1 MNASLGVTGTFGLLT
16 STDPNQSYF
25 KASGGNPKLKP
36 TMADNYNVSY
46 EHYFSGGNGYEC
58 KASDAKNSDVCRSG
72 GGGYVALSGYYLK
85 LSDYINPN
93 AAYLYDFSSFLPF
106 GLTPA
111 QQAQLGTPLG
121 IVSGPTNDGH
131 GYVKGAQITLNLP
144 FNLIAQPLDGFGMIL
159 TGNRTNSSLVFAG
172 NSNPITV
179 PGLSKWVANGTIYY
193 QHGGFEAR
201 VSDSYRSSFLGEV
214 SGISASRIEQT
225 IQGGSS
231 YDAQVSYSFDSGALK
246 GLTLIAQGSNLSN
259 KTFIT
264 YQNNDPRQVQTW
276 ERYGRRF
283 DIGVSYKFQ

>member
-1 MNASLGVTGTFGLLT
+1 
-16 STDPNQSYF
+16 
-25 KASGGNPKLKP
+25 
-36 TMADNYNVSY
+36 
-46 EHYFSGGNGYEC
+46 
-58 KASDAKNSDVCRSG
+58 
-72 GGGYVALSGYYLK
+72 
-85 LSDYINPN
+85 
-93 AAYLYDFSSFLPF
+93 
-106 GLTPA
+106 
-111 QQAQLGTPLG
+111 
-121 IVSGPTNDGH
+121 
-131 GYVKGAQITLNLP
+131 LNLP

-225 IQGGSS
+225 IKGGSS